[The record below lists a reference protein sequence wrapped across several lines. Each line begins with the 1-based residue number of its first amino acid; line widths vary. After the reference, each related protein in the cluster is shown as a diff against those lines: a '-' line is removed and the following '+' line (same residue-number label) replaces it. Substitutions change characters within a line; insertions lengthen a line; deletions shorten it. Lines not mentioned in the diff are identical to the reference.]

1 MILRKSPPEFHLNHS
16 TLARSGQSS
25 YDHWKPTRLNCQS
38 NQQSYS
44 SNRAR
49 GSRAKQ
55 KIGEII
61 TAESV
66 KVEGGISGNIM

>member
-1 MILRKSPPEFHLNHS
+1 MILRKRPPEFHLNHS
-16 TLARSGQSS
+16 TLARSGQSG

-49 GSRAKQ
+49 GIKNKTENRSDN
-55 KIGEII
+55 

-66 KVEGGISGNIM
+66 KVEGGISANIM